1 LQRFWP
7 RVRVQRRGNAGWKC
21 VEIGGWVAR
30 MNSVAAGIGLWTGQ
44 RKPPVAEANVRCGIP
59 PLATPS
65 RATSHRAQSRTP
77 CRSIE
82 RS

>member
-1 LQRFWP
+1 
-7 RVRVQRRGNAGWKC
+7 
-21 VEIGGWVAR
+21 

-77 CRSIE
+77 CRSIQ